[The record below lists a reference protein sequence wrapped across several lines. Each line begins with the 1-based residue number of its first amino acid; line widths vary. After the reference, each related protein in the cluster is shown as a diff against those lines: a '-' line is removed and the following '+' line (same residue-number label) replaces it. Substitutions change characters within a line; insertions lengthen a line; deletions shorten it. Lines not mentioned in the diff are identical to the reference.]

1 MVIGDTKSITYCTNK
16 VYIHNLMIKN
26 KIRTPEGKLIF
37 KDESFSPQKLIDEL
51 GLPIVL
57 KIPDG
62 SFSKGGKKANS
73 AKELQQILNDMFE
86 QSSIRITQKYYYTDF
101 DWRIGILN
109 NKPIYACKY
118 YMAKVLEN

>member
-1 MVIGDTKSITYCTNK
+1 
-16 VYIHNLMIKN
+16 MIKN

-62 SFSKGGKKANS
+62 SFSNGGKKLIPQKNYS
-73 AKELQQILNDMFE
+73 KSLMICL
-86 QSSIRITQKYYYTDF
+86 SSLR
-101 DWRIGILN
+101 
-109 NKPIYACKY
+109 
-118 YMAKVLEN
+118 